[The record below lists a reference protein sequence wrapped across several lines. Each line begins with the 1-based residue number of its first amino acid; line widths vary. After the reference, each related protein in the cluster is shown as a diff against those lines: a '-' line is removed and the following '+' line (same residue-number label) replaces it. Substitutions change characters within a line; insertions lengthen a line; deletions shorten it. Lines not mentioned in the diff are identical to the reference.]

1 MYKEFEEMHNLERI
15 MIDSNEFVVERIKKL
30 NKLYEAGI
38 NPYPYRYKDI
48 THTLDILDN
57 FERIDEA
64 KEFTLAGR
72 VMLLRRMGNA
82 TFANIIDEKGSIQIF
97 FSKKLLGI
105 EDYNILKLIDSGDII
120 GVEGTVFKTQTGEI
134 TIRAIKFE
142 LLSKSVRTLPEK
154 YHGIQDAD
162 LRQRHRSL
170 DMIMN
175 NNVKQRFI
183 KRSRAI
189 TAIREFLSNKE
200 FIEVDTPILDTKY
213 GGGEAKPFT
222 TFVNALDCEVF
233 MNVSP
238 ELYLKRLIV
247 GGIERV
253 YTFARAFRNE
263 GIDRTHY
270 PEFSLFECYMSYAD
284 YNDMMELMEN
294 MYEYVFNKVNGTT
307 EITYEGVKIDFK
319 APWKRAKM
327 CDLVKHDTEID
338 VYNLTKE
345 EIVEKITIKGLLEE
359 KQKDGLDVK
368 KASKGELIVT
378 LFEEYSEKKLV
389 QPTFVIDFPKESS
402 PLCKVHRENPD
413 LIERFEP
420 YAYGVELGNAYSELN
435 DPLRQRI
442 LLHDQAS
449 KLRAGLETASPMD
462 EEFAVAIDTAMPP
475 TGGLGIGIDRMI
487 MFLTETS
494 TIRDVIAF
502 PLIKR

>member
-1 MYKEFEEMHNLERI
+1 MYREFESVENLENI
-15 MIDSNEFVVERIKKL
+15 MPDSNEFVVERIKKL
-30 NKLYEAGI
+30 NKLYELGI
-38 NPYPYRYKDI
+38 NPYPYSYKDI
-48 THTLDILDN
+48 THTKDVYDN
-57 FERIDEA
+57 FENI
-64 KEFTLAGR
+64 KEEQEFILAGR
-72 VMLLRRMGNA
+72 IMLIRRMGNA
-82 TFANIIDEKGSIQIF
+82 TFANVIDEKGSIQIF
-97 FSKKLLGI
+97 LSKNLIGAESYK
-105 EDYNILKLIDSGDII
+105 ILKLIDIGDII
-120 GVEGTVFKTQTGEI
+120 GIEGTVFKTQTGEI
-134 TIRAIKFE
+134 TIKARKFE
-142 LLSKSVRTLPEK
+142 VLSKSIRTLPEK

-175 NNVKQRFI
+175 TDVKERFI

-189 TAIREFLSNKE
+189 TAIREYLNNLN
-200 FIEVDTPILDTKY
+200 FIEADTPVLDTKY

-222 TFVNALDCEVF
+222 TFVNALDCDVY

-294 MYEYVFNKVNGTT
+294 MYEYVFAKVNGTT
-307 EITYEGVKIDFK
+307 KIQYGDVEIDFK
-319 APWKRAKM
+319 APWKREKM
-327 CDLVKHDTEID
+327 CDLVKKDTGID
-338 VYNLTKE
+338 VNTLTRE
-345 EIVEKITIKGLLEE
+345 EIIKYIKDNELLVESQSEGLVIDEC
-359 KQKDGLDVK
+359 
-368 KASKGELIVT
+368 SKGELIVN
-378 LFEEYSEKKLV
+378 LFEEYSEKKLI

-402 PLCKVHRENPD
+402 PLCKSHRDNPD

-435 DPLRQRI
+435 DPLKQRI
-442 LLHDQAS
+442 LLYEQAS

-475 TGGLGIGIDRMI
+475 TGGLGIGIDRMT
-487 MFLTETS
+487 MFLTGS
-494 TIRDVIAF
+494 YSIKDVIAF

>member
-1 MYKEFEEMHNLERI
+1 MYKEFEEVQNLEKV
-15 MIDSNEFVVERIKKL
+15 MPDYNEYVVERIKKL
-30 NKLYEAGI
+30 NKLEEAGI
-38 NPYPYRYKDI
+38 NPYPYNYKAI
-48 THTLDILDN
+48 THTKDIIDN
-57 FERIDEA
+57 FEKIAEDQ
-64 KEFTLAGR
+64 EFNLAGR
-72 VMLLRRMGNA
+72 LMLMRRMGNA
-82 TFANIIDEKGSIQIF
+82 TFANIIDEKGNIQVF
-97 FSKKLLGI
+97 FSKKILGA
-105 EDYNILKLIDSGDII
+105 EVYNILKLIDIGDII

-134 TIRAIKFE
+134 TVRASKFE
-142 LLSKSVRTLPEK
+142 LLSKSIRTLPDK

-162 LRQRHRSL
+162 LKQRHRSL

-175 NNVKQRFI
+175 EEVKQRFI
-183 KRSRAI
+183 NRSKAI
-189 TAIREFLSNKE
+189 AAIREYLAGKE

-222 TFVNALDCEVF
+222 TFVNALDCEVY

-294 MYEYVFNKVNGTT
+294 MYEYVFNKVNGST

-319 APWKRAKM
+319 APWKREKM
-327 CDLVKHDTEID
+327 CDLVKQDTNID
-338 VYNLTKE
+338 VDNLTKE
-345 EIVEKITIKGLLEE
+345 EIVKEILEKGLLEE
-359 KQKDGLDVK
+359 EQREGLNLEI
-368 KASKGELIVT
+368 ASKGELIVT
-378 LFEEYSEKKLV
+378 LFEEYSEKKLI

-442 LLHDQAS
+442 LLQEQAS

-494 TIRDVIAF
+494 TIREVIAF

>member
-1 MYKEFEEMHNLERI
+1 
-15 MIDSNEFVVERIKKL
+15 
-30 NKLYEAGI
+30 
-38 NPYPYRYKDI
+38 
-48 THTLDILDN
+48 
-57 FERIDEA
+57 
-64 KEFTLAGR
+64 
-72 VMLLRRMGNA
+72 MLIRRMGNA
-82 TFANIIDEKGSIQIF
+82 TFANIIDEKGNIQIF
-97 FSKKLLGI
+97 LSKKLIGAKSY
-105 EDYNILKLIDSGDII
+105 EILKLIDVGDII
-120 GVEGTVFKTQTGEI
+120 GVNGAVFKTQTGEI
-134 TIRAIKFE
+134 TIRVNQFE
-142 LLSKSVRTLPEK
+142 LLSKSIRTLPEK

-175 NNVKQRFI
+175 EGVKERFI
-183 KRSRAI
+183 KRSKAI
-189 TAIREFLSNKE
+189 TAIREYLNNLN
-200 FIEVDTPILDTKY
+200 FIEADTPILDTKY

-222 TFVNALDCEVF
+222 TFVNALDCNVY

-284 YNDMMELMEN
+284 YNDMMKLMEN
-294 MYEYVFNKVNGTT
+294 IYEYVFNKVNGTT
-307 EITYEGVKIDFK
+307 KVQYGDVEIDFK

-327 CDLVKHDTEID
+327 CDLVKKDTGID
-338 VYNLTKE
+338 VETFTRE
-345 EIVEKITIKGLLEE
+345 EIIKGIKDNELLIESQNE
-359 KQKDGLDVK
+359 GLVIDEC
-368 KASKGELIVT
+368 SKGELIVN
-378 LFEEYSEKKLV
+378 LFEVYSEKKLI
-389 QPTFVIDFPKESS
+389 QPTFVIDFPEESS
-402 PLCKVHRENPD
+402 PLCKIHRHNSD

-435 DPLRQRI
+435 DPLKQRI
-442 LLHDQAS
+442 LLHEQAS

-475 TGGLGIGIDRMI
+475 TGGLGMGIDRMI
-487 MFLTETS
+487 MFLTGS
-494 TIRDVIAF
+494 YAIKDVIAF